1 MAMPDRL
8 PVDQQ
13 SPRSIGVSEVTGLE
27 AGTQA
32 LRATDYRHGGESC
45 LTDLDALLR
54 AGDRMLTASASA
66 KVRRQLYVALADLHN
81 VAGWAYFDAGFASR
95 AQTRFCHALVLAGLG
110 RHSGLTANVC
120 YRLGR
125 VCLHQDRLDEASAY
139 FQLGQLAAKRSGDG
153 IGGSI
158 MSMNSAW
165 ACAKKGSWDGARTL
179 LDRGRG
185 QFADA
190 DHTRV
195 PDWARFFTA
204 TDLSALTGA
213 VHTDLART
221 VDRQHAR
228 TAVPLL
234 VEAIDGY
241 GDDMARSRAFS
252 LILLSTNH
260 LVEGDVDQ
268 GVAIGFQ
275 ALVSAG
281 TLGSARVRDRIRP
294 LAGHARRHGSH
305 GGARELA
312 ARVSA
317 MPAAPAGGLP

>member
-1 MAMPDRL
+1 M
-8 PVDQQ
+8 
-13 SPRSIGVSEVTGLE
+13 
-27 AGTQA
+27 
-32 LRATDYRHGGESC
+32 RATDYRHGGESC
-45 LTDLDALLR
+45 LTAVGALLR
-54 AGDRMLTASASA
+54 EGDRMLTASAPE
-66 KVRRQLYVALADLHN
+66 KVRQQLYVALGDLHN
-81 VAGWAYFDAGFASR
+81 VAGWAYFDAGFADEAR
-95 AQTRFCHALVLAGLG
+95 TRFCHALVLAGLG
-110 RHSGLTANVC
+110 RHTGLTANVC

-125 VCLHQDRLDEASAY
+125 VCLHQEDLDEASAY
-139 FQLGQLAAKRSGDG
+139 FQLGQLAAKRSGDE

-158 MSMNSAW
+158 LSMNSAW
-165 ACAKKGSWDGARTL
+165 TFAKKGSRDGARTL

-185 QFADA
+185 QFAAA
-190 DHTRV
+190 DHSKV
-195 PDWARFFTA
+195 PGWARFFTA
-204 TDLSALTGA
+204 ADLSALTGA
-213 VHTDLART
+213 VHTDLAQT

-252 LILLSTNH
+252 LILLSISH

-268 GVAIGFQ
+268 GVDVGFQ

-294 LAGHARRHGSH
+294 LAAHARRHGSH

-317 MPAAPAGGLP
+317 MPAPPAGERP